1 MSSIALPQGV
11 PSTRMPRPGATSVGR
26 PGLGAAGVHGAGFPV
41 AREHCR
47 SKVAGDRGADLP
59 STSADHWSRLAVA
72 AVSVV
77 AIVVILTMGLRMFVA
92 QQASAAV
99 VDRVGGHVLIEPG
112 ERLADVAA
120 RTVPAGV
127 DPVAHLDAVTALNA
141 RSETT
146 AGWPRW
152 SVVLLPAY

>member
-11 PSTRMPRPGATSVGR
+11 PSTRMPRSGATSVR
-26 PGLGAAGVHGAGFPV
+26 HRELRSAGAHAGGVFVVREQVSSTV
-41 AREHCR
+41 A
-47 SKVAGDRGADLP
+47 VDRGADRP
-59 STSADHWSRLAVA
+59 SSNADRWSRLALA
-72 AVSVV
+72 AVSVL
-77 AIVVILTMGLRMFVA
+77 AIVVMLTMGFRIVVA
-92 QQASAAV
+92 HQASAAA

-127 DPVAHLDAVTALNA
+127 DPVAHLDAVTALNV
-141 RSETT
+141 RSEATSGST
-146 AGWPRW
+146 RW